1 MMSEE
6 LKLCPFCGSY
16 DVVVDEAYASGYA
29 RCCGCGAEGRMCD
42 SYGEA
47 VSAWSR
53 RTVDVDELLE
63 TSDFFMPYPMGKD
76 GELIKPGHTYYG
88 EDGMAWA
95 INAVGPVYC
104 YGVDASKPGI
114 AKRLRCRWLTKDAP
128 DSWDS
133 IRSDC
138 ALSPASYVA
147 KRGLVGDYP
156 AALMRIDLVARC
168 NLLIRRCVK

>member
-6 LKLCPFCGSY
+6 LKPCPFCGSY

-47 VSAWSR
+47 VSAWNR

-76 GELIKPGHTYYG
+76 GELIKPGDTCYG
-88 EDGMAWA
+88 EDGKAWA

-104 YGVDASKPGI
+104 YGVDAKKPGI
-114 AKRLRCRWLTKDAP
+114 SKRLRHEWLTKDAP
-128 DSWDS
+128 DSWDRIEADS
-133 IRSDC
+133 RLATPDYANKHNIVG
-138 ALSPASYVA
+138 LNIP
-147 KRGLVGDYP
+147 GLVRD
-156 AALMRIDLVARC
+156 DL
-168 NLLIRRCVK
+168 LRRCRKLIKETVL